1 MKELRTWTD
10 YLIERFAANKEE
22 AIGFLHA
29 VMEEYQI
36 YGNPAAVAGALR
48 TVVASQGG
56 ISELAKKTDI
66 APQVLSEILSSDEAP
81 RIDELRIVLNLIGC
95 RLSIEPLEAAES
107 NRELDAEGATITPLE
122 TQNLDE
128 HGVPVR

>member
-36 YGNPAAVAGALR
+36 YGNPSAVAGALR

-56 ISELAKKTDI
+56 ISELTKKTDI
-66 APQVLSEILSSDEAP
+66 EPQVLSEILSSDEAP
-81 RIDELRIVLNLIGC
+81 RIDALRIVLNLIGC
-95 RLSIEPLEAAES
+95 RLSIEPLEATEP
-107 NRELDAEGATITPLE
+107 NPELDEDATITTLE

-128 HGVPVR
+128 HGVSVG